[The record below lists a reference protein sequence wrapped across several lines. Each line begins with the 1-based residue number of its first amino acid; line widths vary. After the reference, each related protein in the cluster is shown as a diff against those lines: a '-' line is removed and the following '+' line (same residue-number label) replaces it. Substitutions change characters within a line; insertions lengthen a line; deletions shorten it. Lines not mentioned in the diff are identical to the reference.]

1 MAYPVLPL
9 SIRGLFNKSS
19 MNQLILPALQR
30 DYVWKAKDI
39 CKLFDSLLQGYPINT
54 MMFWNVS
61 NIASQPIAFY
71 QFLSPNYTEGDTNTL
86 FNTSVCPLGQQF
98 DVVIDGQQ
106 RITSLLIGFSGSY
119 KTPKAKTP
127 SYLYL
132 RLDKA
137 NTNPDLIYDF
147 QFLSASKLSANQAKG
162 EVWFR
167 VMDVLNPS
175 FNVIGTLNV
184 LGMINNAYAQLTLNN
199 LANIVTNNNVLHY
212 YDISGS
218 NIDDVL
224 EIFVRTNSG
233 GYTLKKGDLLM
244 SALTVNWANAGYP
257 LNARDYVED
266 IIDDVE
272 TIGYKIDKDWVF
284 NAFLMLTGAN
294 ISLKVSAFMTGHVAA
309 TIYNYNLAIRESI
322 NKAFQFVASFHL
334 LEKGLT
340 TKLAVL
346 PIAYFIYKFGLAKT
360 SILSTNSMS
369 AVYGDMRKFLFRAI
383 VQNLFEAGTDEI
395 IKGLRN
401 IIDTKGTKNMFP
413 YADIEAA
420 YSKLKVTA
428 SDITKLL
435 DTRKANAFPVLNII
449 YALGYDGGYGCSCP
463 VPNNDFDVDHM
474 HPKKGFESSALSTIT
489 FTTAND
495 SALANDK
502 VTFDTIPNL
511 ELLDTS
517 TNRSKN
523 KQPLASWLAGVPVA
537 NQTKLAKDHFFDGL
551 PTGLQD
557 FGTFINGRKGRL
569 EQVLRTQL

>member
-1 MAYPVLPL
+1 
-9 SIRGLFNKSS
+9 

-71 QFLSPNYTEGDTNTL
+71 QFLSPNYTEGDVNTL
-86 FNTSVCPLGQQF
+86 FNTSVCPSSQQF

-147 QFLSASKLSANQAKG
+147 QFLSSSKLSANQAKG
-162 EVWFR
+162 EVWFK

-175 FNVIGTLNV
+175 FNVIGTLNN
-184 LGMINNAYAQLTLNN
+184 LGLINNEYAQLSLNK

-218 NIDDVL
+218 DIDDVL

-244 SALTVNWANAGYP
+244 SALTVNWANAGYL
-257 LNARDYVED
+257 LNARDYIED

-272 TIGYKIDKDWVF
+272 RIGYKIDKDWVF
-284 NAFLMLTGAN
+284 NAFLMLTGAS
-294 ISLKVSAFMTGHVAA
+294 ISLKVSAFMTGGIAA
-309 TIYNYNLAIRESI
+309 TIYNHNNTIRESI
-322 NKAFQFVASFHL
+322 SKAFQLVASFHL

-346 PIAYFIYKFGLAKT
+346 PIAYFIYKFSLAKT

-369 AVYGDMRKFLFRAI
+369 AAYGDMRKFLFRAI
-383 VQNLFEAGTDEI
+383 AQNLFEAGTDEI
-395 IKGLRN
+395 IKGLRD
-401 IIDTKGTKNMFP
+401 IINAKGTKNIFP
-413 YADIEAA
+413 YGDMEAA
-420 YSKLKVTA
+420 YSKLKVTTP
-428 SDITKLL
+428 DIAKLL

-449 YALGYDGGYGCSCP
+449 YALGYDGGFGCSCP
-463 VPNNDFDVDHM
+463 VPNNDYDVDHM
-474 HPKKGFESSALSTIT
+474 HPKKGFEPSALSTIA
-489 FTTAND
+489 FTTPND

-511 ELLDTS
+511 ELLDAS

-523 KQPLASWLAGVPVA
+523 KQSLVNWLAGVSA
-537 NQTKLAKDHFFDGL
+537 ADQAKLPKDHFFNRL
-551 PTGLQD
+551 PTGLND
-557 FGTFINGRKGRL
+557 FGTFIGNRKQQL
-569 EQVLRTQL
+569 DQVLTKML